1 MQKAWGMWVWSLGWE
16 DPREEGIATHLVF
29 LPGEPHGQRSLAG
42 YDPEGCKEL
51 DTTEV
56 T

>member
-1 MQKAWGMWVWSLGWE
+1 M
-16 DPREEGIATHLVF
+16 ATHLVF

-42 YDPEGCKEL
+42 YNPEGCKEL

-56 T
+56 TYPPHTVIKVLQREGKAEDM